1 MGRGDDYKVTRTENL
16 PAMATVEKSTQTER
30 EVKADSTEDKLSD
43 EERYALW
50 GLGRGINITKPTPW
64 LEKTAFQVR
73 NVVRHDIIETDDGG
87 LLKAYSE
94 ELRSRSS
101 VSTEVHA
108 GIKVPNAPLAIGVD
122 AEYTRSDLSSTYVVG
137 TKVKN
142 RTISFRLDF
151 ADVPRTRVK
160 NIKDAKK
167 KILMAKQKSESVTKT
182 DTSESTEQKEV
193 AVSGGDIGKSASG
206 EDFSINSVSG
216 GDIDNGAA
224 GSGAGE
230 SGKPDGKDKGKVDE
244 SFFEQRLCEWL
255 IDCLSIRGYH
265 LQTNEELYDLIRSKC
280 KNEDD
285 DILEIEEDLEHFVE
299 QFGVTHYVSA
309 IVLGGLD
316 YEELN
321 GKEFVKHAGGGGNVS
336 VDTGAYG
343 AVRAS
348 AKATKSSSSSRSM
361 STHKQIG
368 KIASNKVARDD
379 EAVIGCEIRPIS
391 TLVKNPYL
399 QQALTSS
406 VEKYTQKKSRG
417 NLYIYKNYTCN

>member
-1 MGRGDDYKVTRTENL
+1 MCVGHGDNYKVTRTELKAENL
-16 PAMATVEKSTQTER
+16 AAMATVEKSTQTVPEI
-30 EVKADSTEDKLSD
+30 KQADPKDKLSD

-64 LEKTAFQVR
+64 LDKTAFQVR
-73 NVVRHDIIETDDGG
+73 VVIKDDIIETDDGG

-101 VSTEVHA
+101 VSTEVNA
-108 GIKVPNAPLAIGVD
+108 GIKAPNAPLSIGVD
-122 AEYTRSDLSSTYVVG
+122 AEYTRSDLCSTYVVG

-167 KILMAKQKSESVTKT
+167 KILKAKQSVAT
-182 DTSESTEQKEV
+182 DTSESTEQKGV
-193 AVSGGDIGKSASG
+193 AVSGGDFGRSASG
-206 EDFSINSVSG
+206 EDFGNSVSG
-216 GDIDNGAA
+216 GDIDNGTA

-244 SFFEQRLCEWL
+244 SFFEQRLCKWL
-255 IDCLSIRGYH
+255 IDCLNLREYH
-265 LQTNEELYDLIRSKC
+265 LQTNEKLYDLIRRKC
-280 KNEDD
+280 ENEND

-299 QFGVTHYVSA
+299 HFGVTHYVSA

-316 YEELN
+316 YEELT
-321 GKEFVKHAGGGGNVS
+321 GKEFVKQAGGGGNVS

-343 AVRAS
+343 AVGVS
-348 AKATKSSSSSRSM
+348 AKATKTSSSSS
-361 STHKQIG
+361 STSSRKQIG
-368 KIASNKVARDD
+368 KITNNKVVRDD

-399 QQALTSS
+399 QQALTSA
-406 VEKYTQKKSRG
+406 VTKYTQKKSKR
-417 NLYIYKNYTCN
+417 NLYNYILDYM